1 MPKNQKC
8 STDLA
13 DKTRGYHVRHVCH
26 GEEHVR
32 RNLQADKNGFS
43 SLMRHVRI
51 ESLWEKVGASLSLSV
66 FVSEMAIALDTSEGR
81 LYI

>member
-1 MPKNQKC
+1 M
-8 STDLA
+8 
-13 DKTRGYHVRHVCH
+13 CH

-51 ESLWEKVGASLSLSV
+51 VSLWEKFGASLSLSV
-66 FVSEMAIALDTSEGR
+66 FVSEMAIALDTELESELESEGR